1 MLRDEVE
8 SSVIKSVGYDRKTN
22 VLEVEF
28 RTGRIYQYLLVPQ
41 SVYRELMRSDS
52 IGKYFNA
59 EIRGSYNEVPIGR

>member
-1 MLRDEVE
+1 MLRRTVD
-8 SSVIKSVGYDRKTN
+8 SSVITSVGYDAKTN

-28 RTGRIYQYLLVPQ
+28 RTGRIYQYFLVPQ
-41 SVYRELMRSDS
+41 SVYRELMRADS